1 MHAGCLYLALFFA
14 ISTTTVQAQQ
24 PGNCLAFDGIND
36 YVSIPAT
43 LTTATTL
50 STNTAITIEYWFRGT
65 SLQSAVRMQNSG
77 NYIIAGHNLKHAIS
91 TDGGTNNGVAIS
103 SVVYDGRWHHI
114 AMTWQKNTING
125 FKSYVDGV
133 LYAQRNSANVNLPTL
148 TVTGYLGTYGGTSE
162 FTNGKLDEVRI
173 YNAALSQANIQFD
186 MVNATSQLTSNLLA
200 YYNFN
205 QGTAGGTNT
214 AINTLTDVSVNAR
227 NGTLIN
233 FARSGSNS
241 NWIESYAMV
250 LPTASAASS
259 INSAGFTA
267 NWTAPAIGVVNNY
280 LLDVS
285 TTPDFAGTI
294 SGSPFDC
301 GSSLTYNVTGLLSGT
316 YYYRIR
322 ANKTSVSGQGV
333 YSNTIVV
340 TVPYTNPGNALSFD
354 GTNDFVSVDDFSVG
368 NFATSNFTVECWLKT
383 SSTLSTARL
392 VSKRASCSH
401 SSFWTITLSSGKI
414 LCDVDQDNNG
424 TNYNSVTGNKIVNDN
439 RWHHVAMVRTGV
451 NLSLFIDGIL
461 EGSNNGAGTAN
472 ISNTALLQIGTNCN
486 TYFNGAMDEVRIWT
500 TAKTQSEIQAG
511 MKAPVSTSS
520 SNLAVYYKFDQGI
533 AAGLNTGSVNL
544 IDQSPAAKNA
554 TLVNFTLNGFTSN
567 WIESYAMV
575 VPTLTAATNITSSG
589 FTINWTAPATGSLSN
604 YVLEV
609 STSSDFT
616 GNIFNSPF
624 TLNSATLDYVLS
636 NLKSGR
642 YYYRIRA
649 NKDFTTVSNQGAY
662 SNTDS
667 VLVPYSNPGNALNF
681 DGVNDYVALPNS
693 LATALTNSANTAI
706 TIEYWFRGTTLKS
719 GVRIQNGNN
728 YIVAG
733 LNNQHVISTDG
744 NTTNGLAVGSGAT
757 DGHWHHIAMTW
768 QKNASFKSYLDGK
781 LVASRTA
788 TLNANLPSISS
799 GACIG
804 SYGGSTD
811 FTNGSI
817 DEVRIYN
824 VALTQ
829 ANIQSDMISTSSS
842 LPSNLLVYY
851 NFDHGVASAVNTSST
866 VLADKTSNSYN
877 GILKN
882 FSSSGSTSNWIE
894 SYAMIVPTLRPVT
907 NYTASGFTINWGTPA
922 IGTINNY
929 ILDVS
934 TSSDFS
940 GPILNSPFTLAST
953 DSSKSL
959 VNLKSG
965 QYYYRIRAN
974 NDSAS
979 VNNQGAY
986 SRIDSALVPF
996 SPPGNALKFDG
1007 ANDYVGLPST
1017 LTSAITSNNA
1027 ITIEYWFRG
1036 SNIQSAVR
1044 MNTSTGY
1051 INAGWGLT
1059 PGSQLHV
1066 ISSDGGTTNG
1076 LPVGAAAVDG
1086 RWHHIAMCWQKN
1098 TVNGFRS
1105 YLDGQLVAQ
1114 RNSANVNLPII
1125 SAATYFGS
1133 LYGTSE
1139 FMNGSLDEV
1148 RIYKTA
1154 LSQSDIQADM
1164 ISTTSSSPANLIA
1177 WYNFDQGV
1185 NQEINSSST
1194 VLFDKTGNGYNGS
1207 LYNFALG
1214 GQTSNWIE
1222 SYAMVVPDSLT
1233 ASNINASGFT
1243 LNWTAPSYGTT
1254 NNYILEVYA
1263 NPLLSNPVS
1272 GSPFTIAST
1281 TFSKTFSGLGSGTY
1295 YYRISADKNTLSAQ
1309 GCFSSV
1315 NSVTVPYSPPG
1326 NALALDGTNDFVSVN
1341 DNTVGNFGT
1350 SNFTVEFWLKT
1361 NSGSTSAGLVT
1372 KRAVCGH
1379 TSFWNIYM
1387 NSGKI
1392 YSEVDQDA
1400 NATNFIAL
1408 NGTKVVNDNH
1418 WHHIAFV
1425 RNGTN
1430 ISLYI
1435 DGIQNG
1441 SVNGSGIANITNTGK
1456 IQIGNNCSSY
1466 FNGSIDELRIWSL
1479 AKTQAEIQSNMKT
1492 TVSTSAS
1499 NLISYYNFDQ
1509 GLAGSLNT
1517 GSIDLTDQTSA
1528 GKNGTLNSFTLS
1540 GTSSNWIESYAMV
1553 APELGASTNIT
1564 STGFTANWTA
1574 PSIGVV
1580 DTYYV
1585 DISTVSNFSSVVPG
1599 SPFKVAGTLLT
1610 KTITGLNSNFNYYL
1624 RVRADKNSVAGQGN
1638 YSVVKSVKTSSTLLP
1653 PGNALSFDGVDD
1665 YIVIPPSTG
1674 INTQFTTNRIT
1685 LEGWFKIKSLPAAGS
1700 VPAFIS
1706 ESYLGDGNIKFGM
1719 WLESNLV
1726 VAGCFVNN
1734 TWYRTYATSPISLNR
1749 WTHLAATYDQS
1760 QIKLY
1765 VNGVLV
1771 SSINATIALPPGT
1784 EEWRI
1789 GRRWDMAHYLDGT
1802 ADEIKIY
1809 NEALSPLQI
1818 NQDMKDTIISLPANL
1833 VAYYNFDEG
1842 TAAGNNSGINQ
1853 LSDQKAIPVT
1863 GLLQNFS
1870 LTTGANS
1877 NWVSSYG
1884 MAIPGML
1891 DPTNITNNGFK
1902 INWTAPLRGT
1912 RTNYV
1917 VDVSLTSNF
1926 AAPVNGSPF
1935 SVNPA
1940 DTFLTLSSL
1949 PSGTFYF
1956 RIKANDSNSTN
1967 ANQGA
1972 HSITQSATLL
1982 FPPPGNALAF
1992 DGIND
1997 YVPIPKN
2004 ISGDFTIEY
2013 WLKCNALGRTGT
2025 NWWQGNGIVDG
2036 DISSTNADFGTSLLN
2051 GRLAFGI
2058 GYSGHNQTLQSASF
2072 INTGKWTH
2080 VAVTRHMN
2088 SGVFKIYINGNLEAS
2103 GVAGKNAL
2111 TSSSTLTIG
2120 KLQTGANFFDGSID
2134 ELRIWNVVR
2143 SDSAIASNY
2152 LDTIDTSTPGLV
2164 DYYSFDQGIK
2174 GGVSN
2179 TGVSKLI
2186 DLAGNDNGGNLTN
2199 FALTGTTS
2207 NWVES
2212 YALVVPTVTSA
2223 TAINASG
2230 FTANWTAPKLGTVS
2244 NYFMDVS
2251 TLSNF
2256 SSPILGSPF
2265 TLNPSP
2271 LNKVLGGLTGGTY
2284 YYRNIAEKSGS
2295 ATTGQGGYSNSISV
2309 NVPYSPPGNALAFD
2323 GFNDYVSIN
2332 NSALGNFGT
2341 SNFTVEFW
2349 LKTGSISGAIIG
2361 KRPSCGHT
2369 HFWDIIMT
2377 NGKIVCEVDQ
2387 NKHYY
2392 LSLVG
2397 KSAINDLRWHHIAMV
2412 RNGNTVSLFIDGKL
2426 DATGTTGTGTTNVS
2440 SNAKLSIGRVCTY
2453 FNGSIDELRLWSA
2466 ALNQSDVQTVMKA
2479 SVNVTTPGLN
2489 AYYKFDQGVG
2499 GSLNYGITT
2508 LLDATANHY
2517 DGTLTNISFEGLTT
2531 NWVQSYAMVV
2541 PTQLDPT
2548 NLTNSSFTLNW
2559 SAPQTGTFTNY
2570 LVDVSQNPAFTAPI
2584 SGSPFYVSPGTTT
2597 LDMTGMAASTYY
2609 TRVRVDKTSQPY
2621 SGEGAPSNVKSIVL
2635 NYIQP
2640 GNALSFD
2647 GINDN
2652 GVISKTITD
2661 DFTIEYWLKTTMTS
2675 NTGSSWTQGN
2685 GIVDGEASGSND
2697 FGTSILNNKLA
2708 FGVGST
2714 TIQSSASINSGKWV
2728 HVAVTREKST
2738 GLMRLYING
2747 AQENLGAGNTNTLN
2761 ASSTL
2766 TLGKIQTNGNYFNG
2780 AIDELRIWNV
2790 VRTGGQIAASYTD
2803 TLLRTTS
2810 NIVDY
2815 YRMDQ
2820 GTGGGTNTGVT
2831 ALIDIVGT
2839 NNGGTINNF
2848 GLNGFTSNWVPSYS
2862 MTVNGP
2868 SALTATQTNCST
2880 IDLTWQISTTPTNNA
2895 DVSVFSDQSNFR
2907 QNIYANDSLIAT
2919 LPYNT
2924 TSYTFNVN
2932 QYYNDQK
2939 LVRGIAY
2946 NFTVRSVYVPPLF
2959 QFTKSSSPSNVAVG
2973 QFKPQPTTPSG
2984 FTATNN
2990 KCDATIDLS
2999 WIWNEANPTGGFVLE
3014 RSIDSSFDSP
3024 DLFLLTGDKR
3034 NLTDQ
3039 NLIRGQYYLY
3049 RISSRN
3055 NCYNA
3060 LAVDTMQAGQ
3070 SDTMVG
3076 IQGIS
3081 PAVPT
3086 RPSNIRLFPDSITNI
3101 ITVRWND
3108 NSTNEDKFTVERTAS
3123 GGGTSSYEVNANDT
3137 VYDDIQ
3143 AVGCVNYNYTIKAF
3157 SGCAT
3162 AGVSSLGLF
3171 QTRLTPNIDSTFVPN
3186 TNYSLTCSKGY
3197 YSDRVELNWDNR
3209 NTAQL
3214 TSIRIYR
3221 KPALSVGDSMVIA
3234 SLPVGTN
3241 IYFDHTA
3248 VAGVLYKYFLFG
3260 VMPCGGTTQFSNS
3273 TTDIGFRSPTG
3284 TIAGNVA
3291 FAGGFAVDGAKI
3303 LAQNNTASLGGS
3315 VYLDGINDY
3324 LTIPHKTTQNPSANA
3339 LTIELWY
3346 KPYSRKSC
3354 ILVSKTD
3361 SINGGYLLQYDSA
3374 TNKLQFIISNS
3385 TTQQVAEVNSPFGT
3399 YNSFNQITAVYG
3411 SDSMR
3416 IYINGTE
3423 ATAIPTLIQSMG
3435 TSQEALYFGGSPFYN
3450 IYGKGFL
3457 DEIRLFQMAKT
3468 HADVLKDY
3476 SRIVS
3481 SNNPN
3486 LFLYLSFDDRFPGL
3500 TQSFDASNNNQ
3511 VFNENHTNFVNGAV
3525 YSDTV
3530 PSNNQLSMTAYTD
3543 NKGNY
3548 LFEGVRYTGTGQNFT
3563 IVPTLNIHVF
3573 TPANSV
3579 VFIGDGL
3586 LAQNNINFT
3595 DNSSFQFTGTVSY
3608 AGTSCPAIGANV
3620 LIDGI
3625 NAVVNGEQ
3633 VLVNDSGKFTIQVP
3647 IGSHVVSLS
3656 QDFHTFS
3663 EGRFPPTGSYNFIG
3677 PLAVNFKDSTL
3688 LKVVGRVCGGNTE
3701 LTKAPGMG
3709 RSKNNIGKAQF
3720 TFNSVGQSGTNGCFI
3735 KPVITNDSS
3744 GEYIAYLYPLRYT
3757 IDGLKLV
3764 NNPGLN
3770 LNEENLNNPNILDLS
3785 VIPATT
3791 TVVDTLKTG
3800 NSSRIDSITYHSR
3813 VDFKYY
3819 VTPEIFLTNT
3829 NTAFDSLV
3837 NNFIGENSITMNDT
3851 TVVDISHN
3859 EFGYPVFY
3867 QALAYTAKVKV
3878 VEIYHN
3884 ADSSATNRIA
3894 NDLVG
3899 VSGTFNFLNDL
3910 AAPDDTISSVSV
3922 TDGKFDYTFK
3932 TGNPNNLRNALYPGY
3947 SYTKTLQ
3954 IEFVPDL
3961 GPTINYQPNKND
3973 IVNKFYRGFIFGARS
3988 SGANF
3993 TTTGPALV
4001 DFVLHDPPGSASSSS
4016 WLKGTAYSKTE
4027 SWSVANATGGG
4038 STLKVALGVDVT
4050 LVAIFGIGAA
4060 VGTATNTESKS
4071 EVAQGVTSTTTRN
4084 HSGELVKTTSSNTTI
4099 SSGSDP
4105 GSVGSSADVYYGK
4118 SENILFGNTDVIQLL
4133 DSANCAVLANLA
4145 GVEVCTGPVVNGLQI
4160 GKLNGFY
4167 VVPGSI
4173 NTTFA
4178 YTQDEILNLII
4189 PDLQNLRNQLL
4200 TGNVLNSR
4208 GQKKYTNKVNTS
4220 DPLFALKYASNNDDP
4235 LWGALR
4241 SSPNPFTREA
4251 SDSTGES
4258 YLFRGNTPAEPDSIR
4273 YYNQQIRLWKT
4284 AIAKNEKTK
4293 YDLFKNNN
4301 ISAVNGGRNI
4311 SLGKASYTQDFTS
4324 QVDENH
4330 TESFEVATGSETG
4343 VTVGIAINS
4352 IGSEFVN
4359 NFTFEKTTGD
4369 GKATTSTTLNTFSYT
4384 LQDGDDG
4391 DLITVDVLDPKDG
4404 NSHFFK
4410 LIAGRTSC
4418 PYEGAE
4424 NALFY
4429 NPDNDT
4435 ITSHTL
4441 LSDGVELQPA
4451 TAQNDVPVISV
4462 DQKSLYNIPANN
4474 PAVFVLQLGNN
4485 SDGRQDRTYS
4495 LRVDPASN
4503 PFGAIIKVNGLDPNR
4518 DFDVPYGT
4526 TLQQTLTIEKGP
4538 LQYDYNNIRFIL
4550 KSACDDDIFDTVSV
4564 SAKFLPTCTDIAL
4577 NTPDDKWVLNTFNKD
4592 TLQVLM
4598 GNYNY
4603 NFGGFK
4609 KVHFQY
4615 KPGSSNT
4622 WYDEKVFYKD
4632 TPDTKIKIPV
4642 GTPYITYPFS
4652 FKNLTDG
4659 TYQLRAVTDCI
4670 APGYPDTRINS
4681 TVLTG
4686 TVDRINP
4693 VPFGTPTPA
4702 NGIWAPDSD
4711 ISIQFNEPID
4721 QSSISPANFEVK
4733 GVLNQSDARSNISM
4747 YLDGDEDYLEVDQR
4761 LDLSKKSLTFEFWH
4775 QRLGLGEQV
4784 LISQGADLNNSIQ
4797 IGFNANDK
4805 LYFRINGTTVT
4816 GNTAITDTSTF
4827 NFYAISYD
4835 AVNKTADIIQN
4846 ATVLNTGNNAMVNPY
4861 SGSGKFYMGK
4871 SSFGS
4876 AKYAKGKIYEVRVW
4890 GVARSVTDVNSTKS
4904 KLLTGT
4910 EKGLMAN
4917 WRMDEAEGTL
4927 LTDYVRSRNAIIV
4940 NGEWDIFPSGNSIA
4954 FNGAGDYITIPTAKS
4969 TLGSENDFTIE
4980 FWFKADTGNSVGF
4993 LSNGKGL
5000 VTDINPD
5007 LKWSIETD
5015 SSSRILVKHNGLVF
5029 QATNKNYFDGNW
5041 HHLAIVKRY
5050 NSFLTSYIDGNQE
5063 NAVTAAGFKGF
5074 GGAKLWVGCRGWNN
5088 AGNPIYDSTSN
5099 NFIGK
5104 MDDVRLWTTS
5114 RLQEQIDRDKNHRLN
5129 GNEVGLAMYLPFEMY
5144 TEELGVPVLTP
5155 SPIIYNPIKDTTFI
5169 MKGNSYFSIESPN
5182 IKLPRTAQHVDF
5194 TYGVASD
5201 KIIIT
5206 PTTANQYI
5214 EGVTLDITVKGIKDK
5229 NGNIM
5234 QSPRSWIALMN
5245 RTVVRWMEDVVNLKK
5260 LSGAPLS
5267 FTINIKNIN
5276 GKVEQFSIGQL
5287 PAWLT
5292 ATPMSGVINPNSQI
5306 PITFTVDPTLNIGNY
5321 EDILSLNTDFG
5332 YAETAHLK
5340 LHVYADPP
5348 NWKINPSDFSKSM
5361 SIVGQVRINNVISS
5375 NTDDILGAFVNNVCR
5390 GIAKV
5395 EYYQQLDKYL
5405 VFMDVYSNTN
5415 NEMMEFRIWNSATG
5429 KTHIQ
5434 VDPTI
5439 IFISDSLV
5447 GSVNSPQIFNALD
5460 KVSEQITLNKGWN
5473 WVSFNLLMTDS
5484 ANLNTLFSNLKPF
5497 AGNQIKTNTQLA
5509 IFDATNGW
5517 SGNLASLNAGVKPE
5531 CSYLIYV
5538 GQQDTLN
5545 LRGSEAN
5552 PELRTI
5558 MYHKGWNC
5566 MGYVSQ
5572 RNMLINEALSDLNA
5586 TQNDLVKGQ
5595 DNFAIYDST
5604 LGWVGSLK
5612 TMIPNEGYQYKAS
5625 DSGFFNYPLSAM
5637 FGKKEFEDNSVKS
5650 AYWSFNP
5657 HKFAGN
5663 MSLVA
5668 KVSACSNLQ
5677 NTQGFL
5683 LGAFVNDELRG
5694 FTKPV
5699 STKANEQA
5707 YFLTIAGGE
5716 NENIIFKLLD
5726 ESTGNVYDLDQSI
5739 AYNTNAITGSLAEP
5753 LLLSN
5758 EAPCIANKSIG
5769 AFSSNVYPV
5778 PFNES
5783 LTIGFNL
5790 PQNDKVSIRIIDI
5803 SGKELGI
5810 ICKEEL
5816 YNKGAHQLNWKSTG
5830 LPTGVYI
5837 IEIVSSGNTVRHKIV
5852 KL

>member
-1 MHAGCLYLALFFA
+1 MHAGCFYLALFFA
-14 ISTTTVQAQQ
+14 IATTTLHAQQ
-24 PGNCLAFDGIND
+24 PGNTLAFDGAND
-36 YVSIPAT
+36 YVNIPAS
-43 LTTATTL
+43 LTTAATL
-50 STNTAITIEYWFRGT
+50 STNTAITIEYWFRGS
-65 SLQSAVRMQNSG
+65 SLQSAVRMQNGSN
-77 NYIIAGHNLKHAIS
+77 NYVIAGYNLQHVIS
-91 TDGGTNNGVAIS
+91 SDGGTNNGVAIS
-103 SVVYDGRWHHI
+103 NVVYDGRWHHI

-133 LYAQRNSANVNLPTL
+133 LYAQRNSANVNLPTI
-148 TVTGYLGTYGGTSE
+148 TIAGKLGSYNGNSE

-173 YNAALSQANIQFD
+173 YNAALSQTNIQFD
-186 MVNATSQLTSNLLA
+186 MVNSTSQLTSNLLA

-214 AINTLTDVSVNAR
+214 GITTLTDGSVNAR
-227 NGTLIN
+227 HASLVN
-233 FARSGSNS
+233 FALNSSNNNS

-250 LPTASAASS
+250 LPTASAASA
-259 INSAGFTA
+259 INSSGFTA

-285 TTPDFAGTI
+285 TTSDFTGIIT
-294 SGSPFDC
+294 GSPFDC

-316 YYYRIR
+316 YYYRVR
-322 ANKTSVSGQGV
+322 ANKTSVAGQGL
-333 YSNTIVV
+333 YSSTITV
-340 TVPYTNPGNALSFD
+340 TVPYSNPGNALSFD
-354 GTNDFVSVDDFSVG
+354 GSNDNAVINKTITDDFTIEYWVKTAMSSYSGTQWYQGSGIVDGDVSSNSNDFG
-368 NFATSNFTVECWLKT
+368 TSILNNKLAFGTGSTTIQSTT
-383 SSTLSTARL
+383 SINSGKWVHVAVTREKSTGLIKIYINGLLETSGSGGTNTLNAASTLNL
-392 VSKRASCSH
+392 
-401 SSFWTITLSSGKI
+401 GKI
-414 LCDVDQDNNG
+414 Q
-424 TNYNSVTGNKIVNDN
+424 TN
-439 RWHHVAMVRTGV
+439 
-451 NLSLFIDGIL
+451 
-461 EGSNNGAGTAN
+461 SN
-472 ISNTALLQIGTNCN
+472 
-486 TYFNGAMDEVRIWT
+486 YFNGAIDELRIWNVVRTQGQISASYTDTLSRT
-500 TAKTQSEIQAG
+500 TPNI
-511 MKAPVSTSS
+511 VD
-520 SNLAVYYKFDQGI
+520 YYRMDQGVGGGNNTGVTTLVDI
-533 AAGLNTGSVNL
+533 AGTNNGGTINNFGLNGL
-544 IDQSPAAKNA
+544 
-554 TLVNFTLNGFTSN
+554 TSN

-575 VPTLTAATNITSSG
+575 VPTLAAPNINSSG
-589 FTINWTAPATGSLSN
+589 FTINWTAPTTGSFTN
-604 YVLEV
+604 FVLDV

-616 GNIFNSPF
+616 GHILNSPF
-624 TLNSATLDYVLS
+624 TLGASAVNYLLT
-636 NLKSGR
+636 NLKSGK

-693 LATALTNSANTAI
+693 LPTAITNSANTAI
-706 TIEYWFRGTTLKS
+706 TIEYWFRGTSLQS
-719 GVRIQNGNN
+719 AVRIQNASG

-733 LNNQHVISTDG
+733 YNNQHIISTDG
-744 NTTNGLAVGSGAT
+744 STTNGLTVGAGAT

-781 LVASRTA
+781 LVASRNATA
-788 TLNANLPSISS
+788 NANLPVISNGAFIGSS
-799 GACIG
+799 GGA
-804 SYGGSTD
+804 SD

-824 VALTQ
+824 AALTQ
-829 ANIQSDMISTSSS
+829 ANIQSDMVSTSSS
-842 LPSNLLVYY
+842 MPSNLLAYY
-851 NFDHGVASAVNTSST
+851 NFDNGVASAVNTSSNM
-866 VLADKTSNSYN
+866 LADNTSNSYN

-882 FSSSGSTSNWIE
+882 FASSGSTSNWVE
-894 SYAMIVPTLRPVT
+894 SYAMIVPTLLPST
-907 NYTASGFTINWGTPA
+907 SITASGFTINWAAPA
-922 IGTINNY
+922 IGSLNKY

-934 TSSDFS
+934 TSSDFT
-940 GPILNSPFTLAST
+940 GPILNSPFTLSST
-953 DSSKSL
+953 VLSQNII
-959 VNLKSG
+959 NLKSG
-965 QYYYRIRAN
+965 HYYYRIRAN
-974 NDSAS
+974 KDSAS

-986 SRIDSALVPF
+986 SKIDSALVPF
-996 SPPGNALKFDG
+996 SPPGNTLKFDG

-1114 RNSANVNLPII
+1114 RNSANVSLPII

-1154 LSQSDIQADM
+1154 LSQSDIQTDM
-1164 ISTTSSSPANLIA
+1164 MSTTSSSPANLIA

-1185 NQEINSSST
+1185 NQEVNSSST
-1194 VLFDKTGNGYNGS
+1194 VLLDKTGNGYNGN
-1207 LYNFALG
+1207 LYNFGLG
-1214 GQTSNWIE
+1214 GLSSNWIE

-1233 ASNINASGFT
+1233 ASSINASGFT
-1243 LNWTAPSYGTT
+1243 LNWTAPTYGTA

-1272 GSPFTIAST
+1272 GSPFTISST
-1281 TFSKTFSGLGSGTY
+1281 SFSKTFTGLGSGTY
-1295 YYRISADKNTLSAQ
+1295 YYRISADKNSLSAQ
-1309 GCFSSV
+1309 GCFSAI
-1315 NSVTVPYSPPG
+1315 NSVIVPYSPPG
-1326 NALALDGTNDFVSVN
+1326 NALSFDGTNDFVSVN

-1361 NSGSTSAGLVT
+1361 NSVNTTGLVN

-1379 TSFWNIYM
+1379 TSFWNIYLG
-1387 NSGKI
+1387 SGKI
-1392 YSEVDQDA
+1392 NCEVDQDA
-1400 NATNFIAL
+1400 NATNYKAITG
-1408 NGTKVVNDNH
+1408 NKIVNDNH

-1425 RNGTN
+1425 RNGVS
-1430 ISLYI
+1430 ISMYI
-1435 DGIQNG
+1435 DGNLESSANG
-1441 SVNGSGIANITNTGK
+1441 AGVANISNTGK

-1466 FNGSIDELRIWSL
+1466 FNGSIDELRIWNL
-1479 AKTQAEIQSNMKT
+1479 AKTQTEIQLNMKT
-1492 TVSTSAS
+1492 TVSTSSS

-1517 GSIDLTDQTSA
+1517 GSTDLTDQTSA
-1528 GKNGTLNSFTLS
+1528 GKNGTLNYFTLN
-1540 GTSSNWIESYAMV
+1540 GVSSNWIESYAMV
-1553 APELGASTNIT
+1553 APELGVSTNIT

-1574 PSIGVV
+1574 PTIGIV

-1585 DISTVSNFSSVVPG
+1585 DLSTISNFSSVVAG
-1599 SPFKVAGTLLT
+1599 SPFKVAGNLLT
-1610 KTITGLNSNFNYYL
+1610 KTITGLHSNFNYYL
-1624 RVRADKNSVAGQGN
+1624 RVRADKNSVSGQGN
-1638 YSVVKSVKTSSTLLP
+1638 YSDVKNVKTNSTLTP

-1665 YIVIPPSTG
+1665 YIVIPASTG
-1674 INTQFTTNRIT
+1674 INNQFATNRIT

-1700 VPAFIS
+1700 APAFIS
-1706 ESYLGDGNIKFGM
+1706 ESYLGDGNIKFGV

-1734 TWYRTYATSPISLNR
+1734 TWYRTYATSPITLNR

-1789 GRRWDMAHYLDGT
+1789 GRRWDLANYLDGT
-1802 ADEIKIY
+1802 FDEIKIY
-1809 NEALSPLQI
+1809 NEALSQLQV
-1818 NQDMKDTIISLPANL
+1818 NHDMMDSAVSLPANL

-1842 TAAGNNSGINQ
+1842 TAAGNNIGIN
-1853 LSDQKAIPVT
+1853 LLTDQRANPIN
-1863 GLLQNFS
+1863 GQLQNFA
-1870 LTTGANS
+1870 LTTGSSS
-1877 NWVSSYG
+1877 NWVSSYA
-1884 MAIPGML
+1884 MAIPAML

-1902 INWTAPLRGT
+1902 INWLTPLRGS
-1912 RTNYV
+1912 RTNYI

-1926 AAPVNGSPF
+1926 TALINGSPF
-1935 SVNPA
+1935 SINPA

-1956 RIKANDSNSTN
+1956 RVRANDSNSTN

-1972 HSITQSATLL
+1972 YSLTQSATLL
-1982 FPPPGNALAF
+1982 FPPPGNALSF
-1992 DGIND
+1992 DGVND

-2013 WLKCNALGRTGT
+2013 WMKSNMPGRTGT

-2036 DISSTNADFGTSLLN
+2036 DISNTNGDFGTSLLN
-2051 GRLAFGI
+2051 GHLAFGI
-2058 GYSGHNQTLQSASF
+2058 GYSGHNLTIQSTSF

-2080 VAVTRHMN
+2080 VAVTRQMS
-2088 SGVFKIYINGNLEAS
+2088 SGVFKIYINGNLEAT
-2103 GVAGKNAL
+2103 GTAGKNAL
-2111 TSSSTLTIG
+2111 SSSSTLTIG
-2120 KLQTGANFFDGSID
+2120 KLQTGAYFFEGSID

-2143 SDSAIASNY
+2143 SDAAIASNY
-2152 LDTIDTSTPGLV
+2152 LDTVASDAAGLV
-2164 DYYSFDQGIK
+2164 DYYTFDQGIK

-2179 TGVSKLI
+2179 TGVSTLI
-2186 DLAGNDNGGNLTN
+2186 DLTVTNNGGNLTN
-2199 FALTGTTS
+2199 FALNGNTS

-2212 YALVVPTVTSA
+2212 YALVVPTVTPA

-2230 FTANWTAPKLGTVS
+2230 FTANWTAPKLGAVS

-2271 LNKVLGGLTGGTY
+2271 LNKVIGGLTGGTY
-2284 YYRNIAEKSGS
+2284 YYRNIADKSGT
-2295 ATTGQGGYSNSISV
+2295 ATSGQGGYSNTISV
-2309 NVPYSPPGNALAFD
+2309 DVPYSPPGNALAFD
-2323 GFNDYVSIN
+2323 GLNDFVSIN
-2332 NSALGNFGT
+2332 NTALGNFGT

-2349 LKTGSISGAIIG
+2349 MKTGSINGAIIG
-2361 KRPSCGHT
+2361 KRPSCGHS
-2369 HFWDIIMT
+2369 HFWNIILT
-2377 NGKIVCEVDQ
+2377 NGKIVCELDQ
-2387 NKHYY
+2387 NRHYY
-2392 LSLVG
+2392 LNLVG
-2397 KSAINDLRWHHIAMV
+2397 KSVINDLRWHHIAMV
-2412 RNGNTVSLFIDGKL
+2412 RNGNHVSLFIDGKL
-2426 DATGTTGTGTTNVS
+2426 DATGVTGTGTTNVS
-2440 SNAKLSIGRVCTY
+2440 NNTKLSIGRVCTY

-2466 ALNQSDVQTVMKA
+2466 ALNPSDVQTAMKA
-2479 SVNVTTPGLN
+2479 PVSVTAPGLN

-2499 GSLNYGITT
+2499 GNLNYGITT

-2517 DGTLTNISFEGLTT
+2517 DGTLTNMLLEALNT

-2559 SAPQTGTFTNY
+2559 AAPLTGTFTNY
-2570 LVDVSQNPAFTAPI
+2570 LVDVSQNPAFTAPV
-2584 SGSPFYVSPGTTT
+2584 SGSPFYVSPGTTS
-2597 LDMTGMAASTYY
+2597 LDMTGMAPSTYY
-2609 TRVRVDKTSQPY
+2609 IRVRVDKTSQPY
-2621 SGEGAPSNVKSIVL
+2621 SGEGAPSNVKTIVL
-2635 NYIQP
+2635 DYIQP
-2640 GNALSFD
+2640 GNALAFD
-2647 GINDN
+2647 GTNDY
-2652 GVISKTITD
+2652 GVIPKTITD
-2661 DFTIEYWLKTTMTS
+2661 NFTIEFWVKTSMNS
-2675 NTGSSWTQGN
+2675 NTGSSWSQGN

-2714 TIQSSASINSGKWV
+2714 TIQSFTSINSGKWV

-2738 GLMRLYING
+2738 GLIRIYING
-2747 AQENLGAGNTNTLN
+2747 AQDMNGSSNTNTLN

-2766 TLGKIQTNGNYFNG
+2766 TLGKIQTNSNYFNG

-2790 VRTGGQIAASYTD
+2790 VRTGAQIAASYTD
-2803 TLLRTTS
+2803 TLLRTTL
-2810 NIVDY
+2810 NLVDY

-2831 ALIDIVGT
+2831 TLIDIAGT

-2848 GLNGFTSNWVPSYS
+2848 GLNGFTSNWVPSYN

-2880 IDLTWQISTTPTNNA
+2880 IDLSWQISTTPTSNA

-2907 QNIYANDSLIAT
+2907 QNIYANDTLIAT

-2924 TSYTFNVN
+2924 TSYSFNVN
-2932 QYYNDQK
+2932 QYYNNDK

-2959 QFTKSSSPSNVAVG
+2959 QYTKTSSPSNVAVG
-2973 QFKPQPTTPSG
+2973 QFKPQPTTPAG

-3024 DLFLLTGDKR
+3024 DIFLLTGDKR

-3039 NLIRGQYYLY
+3039 NLVRGQYYLY

-3055 NCYNA
+3055 NCFNP
-3060 LAVDTMQAGQ
+3060 LAVDTMAAGQ
-3070 SDTMVG
+3070 SDTMVA

-3086 RPSNIRLFPDSITNI
+3086 RPSNIRLFADSTTNI
-3101 ITVRWND
+3101 IYVRWND
-3108 NSTNEDKFTVERTAS
+3108 NSTNEDKFTVERTAA

-3137 VYDDIQ
+3137 VYEDVQ
-3143 AVGCVNYNYTIKAF
+3143 AMGCVNYNYTIKAF

-3162 AGVSSLGLF
+3162 SGISSLGLF

-3186 TNYSLTCSKGY
+3186 TSYSLTCSKGY
-3197 YSDRVELNWDNR
+3197 YSDRVELAWDNR

-3221 KPALSVGDSMVIA
+3221 KPALSAGDSIVIA

-3241 IYFDHTA
+3241 IYFDNTA

-3303 LAQNNTASLGGS
+3303 LAQNNSASTGGS
-3315 VYLDGINDY
+3315 VSLDGINDY

-3374 TNKLQFIISNS
+3374 SNKLRFIISNS
-3385 TTQQVAEVNSPFGT
+3385 TSQQVAEVNNPFGT
-3399 YNSFNQITAVYG
+3399 STSFNQITAVYG

-3416 IYINGTE
+3416 IYINGIE

-3435 TSQEALYFGGSPFYN
+3435 ATQEALYFGGSPLYN

-3457 DEIRLFQMAKT
+3457 DEIRLFQMAKA
-3468 HADVLKDY
+3468 HADVIKDY
-3476 SRIVS
+3476 NRTVTP
-3481 SNNPN
+3481 NNVN
-3486 LFLYLSFDDRFPGL
+3486 LFLYLTFDDRFPGL
-3500 TQSFDASNNNQ
+3500 TQSFDGSNNNQ
-3511 VFNENHTNFVNGAV
+3511 VFNENHTNFVNGAL

-3530 PSNNQLSMTAYTD
+3530 PSSNQLSLTAYTD
-3543 NKGNY
+3543 IKGNY
-3548 LFEGVRYTGTGQNFT
+3548 IFEGVRYTGTGQNFT
-3563 IVPTLNIHVF
+3563 VVPTLNIHVF
-3573 TPANSV
+3573 TPANLV

-3595 DNSSFQFTGTVSY
+3595 DNSSFSFTGNVAY
-3608 AGTSCPAIGANV
+3608 AGTTCPAGGASI

-3625 NAVVNGEQ
+3625 AAVVNGEQ

-3647 IGSHVVSLS
+3647 IGSHVVTLS
-3656 QDFHTFS
+3656 QDYHTFS
-3663 EGRFPPTGSYNFIG
+3663 AGRFPPTGSYNFNS
-3677 PLAVNFKDSTL
+3677 PLSVNFKDSTL
-3688 LKVVGRVCGGNTE
+3688 LKVVGRVVGGNTE
-3701 LTKAPGMG
+3701 LIKAPGMG

-3720 TFNSVGQSGTNGCFI
+3720 TFNSVGQSGTNGCFT
-3735 KPVITNDSS
+3735 KSVITNDSS
-3744 GEYIAYLYPLRYT
+3744 GEYTAYLYPMRYT

-3785 VIPATT
+3785 VIPLTT

-3800 NSSRIDSITYHSR
+3800 NTYSIDSITYHSR

-3837 NNFIGENSITMNDT
+3837 NNFIGETSITLNDT

-3884 ADSSATNRIA
+3884 ADSSASMRIP

-3899 VSGTFNFLNDL
+3899 VSGTINFINDL
-3910 AAPDDTISSVSV
+3910 AAPDDTTRSVSV

-3961 GPTINYQPNKND
+3961 GSTINYQPNKND

-3993 TTTGPALV
+3993 TTAGPALV

-4016 WLKGTAYSKTE
+4016 WVKGTAYSKTE
-4027 SWSVANATGGG
+4027 SWSVADATGGG
-4038 STLKVALGVDVT
+4038 TTFKVALGVDITV
-4050 LVAIFGIGAA
+4050 VALFGIGAQ
-4060 VGTATNTESKS
+4060 VGTSTETESKS
-4071 EVAQGVTSTTTRN
+4071 EVAQGVTSTTTRT
-4084 HSGELVKTTSSNTTI
+4084 HSGELVNTTSSNTTI

-4105 GSVGSSADVYYGK
+4105 GSVGSSADIYYGK
-4118 SENILFGNTDVIQLL
+4118 SQNILFGNTDVIQLL

-4145 GVEVCTGPVVNGLQI
+4145 GVEVCTGPIVNGLQI

-4167 VVPGSI
+4167 VVPGTI

-4208 GQKKYTNKVNTS
+4208 GQKKYTNMVNTT

-4241 SSPNPFTREA
+4241 SSPNPFTFEA
-4251 SDSTGES
+4251 RDSTGES
-4258 YLFRGNTPAEPDSIR
+4258 YLFRGNTPKEPDSIR
-4273 YYNQQIRLWKT
+4273 IYNQQIRLWKN
-4284 AIAKNEKTK
+4284 AIANNEKTK
-4293 YDLFKNNN
+4293 YDLFRNNN
-4301 ISAVNGGRNI
+4301 ISAVSGGRNI
-4311 SLGKASYTQDFTS
+4311 SLGKASFSQDFTS
-4324 QVDENH
+4324 QVDNNH
-4330 TESFEVATGSETG
+4330 TESFEVSTGSETG
-4343 VTVGIAINS
+4343 VTLGINING
-4352 IGSEFVN
+4352 IGTESAST
-4359 NFTFEKTTGD
+4359 FTFEKTTGD
-4369 GKATTSTTLNTFSYT
+4369 GTATTSTTLNTFSYS

-4424 NALFY
+4424 TALFY

-4435 ITSHTL
+4435 ITSHTM

-4462 DQKSLYNIPANN
+4462 DQKSLYNVPAKD
-4474 PAVFVLQLGNN
+4474 PAVFILQLGNN

-4526 TLQQTLTIEKGP
+4526 TIQQTLTIEKGP

-4564 SAKFLPTCTDIAL
+4564 SAKFLPTCTNIAL
-4577 NTPDDKWVLNTFNKD
+4577 NSPDDKWVLNTFNKD
-4592 TLQVLM
+4592 TLPVIM

-4609 KVHFQY
+4609 NVHFQY

-4622 WYDEKVFYKD
+4622 WYDEKIFYKD
-4632 TPDTKIKIPV
+4632 TPDAKIKIPL
-4642 GTPYITYPFS
+4642 GTPYISYPFS

-4659 TYQLRAVTDCI
+4659 IYQLRAVTDCI

-4686 TVDRINP
+4686 IVDRINP

-4702 NGIWAPDSD
+4702 NGIWSPDSD

-4733 GVLNQSDARSNISM
+4733 GVLNQSDARSNISI

-4775 QRLGLGEQV
+4775 QRMGLGQQV
-4784 LISQGADLNNSIQ
+4784 LLSQGADINNSIE

-4816 GNTAITDTSTF
+4816 SNATITDTSAF

-4835 AVNKTADIIQN
+4835 AVKKTADIIQN

-4861 SGSGKFYMGK
+4861 TGSGKFYMGK
-4871 SSFGS
+4871 LSFGS
-4876 AKYAKGKIYEVRVW
+4876 AKYTKGKIYEVRVW
-4890 GVARSVTDVNSTKS
+4890 GVARSVTDVNNTKS

-4910 EKGLMAN
+4910 EQGLMAN
-4917 WRMDEAEGTL
+4917 WRMDEAEGTMV
-4927 LTDYVRSRNAIIV
+4927 TDYVRSRNAIIV
-4940 NGEWDIFPSGNSIA
+4940 NAEWDLFPSGNSIA
-4954 FNGAGDYITIPTAKS
+4954 LNGAGDYITIPTAKS
-4969 TLGSENDFTIE
+4969 TLGNENDFTFE
-4980 FWFKADTGNSVGF
+4980 FWFKADTGNSVGL

-5000 VTDINPD
+5000 ATDINPD
-5007 LKWSIETD
+5007 LKWCIETD
-5015 SSSRILVKHNGLVF
+5015 SSGRILVKHNGLVF

-5041 HHLAIVKRY
+5041 HHLAVVKRY

-5063 NAVTAAGFKGF
+5063 NSATAANFKGI
-5074 GGAKLWVGCRGWNN
+5074 GGAKMWIGCRGWNN

-5104 MDDVRLWTTS
+5104 MDDVRLWTIS
-5114 RLQEQIDRDKNHRLN
+5114 RLQEQIARDKNHRLN
-5129 GNEVGLAMYLPFEMY
+5129 GNEVGLAMYLPFESY
-5144 TEELGVPVLTP
+5144 DEVLGVPVLTP
-5155 SPIIYNPIKDTTFI
+5155 SARIYNPIKDTTFT

-5182 IKLPRTAQHVDF
+5182 IKLPRTAQNVDF
-5194 TYGVASD
+5194 TYGVTSD

-5206 PTTANQYI
+5206 PTTPNQYI
-5214 EGVTLDITVKGIKDK
+5214 EGVTLDISVRGIKDK
-5229 NGNIM
+5229 NGNVM
-5234 QSPRSWIALMN
+5234 QSPKSWIALMN
-5245 RTVVRWMEDVVNLKK
+5245 RTLVRWMNEDVNLKK

-5267 FTINIKNIN
+5267 FTINIKNLN
-5276 GKVEQFSIGQL
+5276 GKVEPFSISQL

-5292 ATPMSGVINPNSQI
+5292 ASPVSGEINPNSQI
-5306 PITFTVDPTLNIGNY
+5306 PINFTVDPTLNIGHY
-5321 EDILSLNTDFG
+5321 EDVLSLNTDFG

-5340 LHVYADPP
+5340 LHVYAQEPD
-5348 NWKINPSDFSKSM
+5348 WKINPSDYSKSM

-5434 VDPTI
+5434 IDPSI
-5439 IFISDSLV
+5439 KFISDSLV
-5447 GSVNSPQIFNALD
+5447 GSVNAPQIFNALD
-5460 KVSEQITLNKGWN
+5460 KVSEQILLNKGWN

-5497 AGNQIKTNTQLA
+5497 SGNQIKTNTQLA
-5509 IFDATNGW
+5509 IYDATNGW

-5558 MYHKGWNC
+5558 MYNKGWNC
-5566 MGYVSQ
+5566 MGFVAQ

-5586 TQNDLVKGQ
+5586 KQNDLVKGQ
-5595 DNFAIYDST
+5595 NNFAIYDST

-5637 FGKKEFEDNSVKS
+5637 FGKKEPENNLVKS
-5650 AYWSFNP
+5650 AYWSFNS

-5663 MSLVA
+5663 MSLIA
-5668 KVSACSNLQ
+5668 KVTACSNLQ
-5677 NTQGFL
+5677 NTQNFL

-5699 STKANEQA
+5699 STNANDQA
-5707 YFLTIAGGE
+5707 YFLNIAGGE
-5716 NENIIFKLLD
+5716 NENISFKLLD
-5726 ESTGNVYDLDQSI
+5726 ESTGNVYNLDQSI
-5739 AYNTNAITGSLAEP
+5739 AYNTNAITGTLSEP
-5753 LLLSN
+5753 FILSS
-5758 EAPCIANKSIG
+5758 EAPCIANKLSG
-5769 AFSSNVYPV
+5769 AFSTNVYPV

-5790 PQNDKVSIRIIDI
+5790 PQNDKISIRVIDI

-5810 ICKEEL
+5810 ICNEEL
-5816 YNKGAHQLNWKSTG
+5816 YKKGAHELNWKATNM
-5830 LPTGVYI
+5830 PTGVYI
-5837 IEIVSSGNTVRHKIV
+5837 LEIQISGNTVRHKII